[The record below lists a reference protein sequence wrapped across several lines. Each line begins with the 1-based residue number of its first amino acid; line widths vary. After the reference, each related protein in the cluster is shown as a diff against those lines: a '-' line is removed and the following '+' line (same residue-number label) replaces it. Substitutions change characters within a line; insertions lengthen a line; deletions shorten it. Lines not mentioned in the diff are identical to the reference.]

1 MQNVSSP
8 ASQGLKDDD
17 DDDGEGE
24 DAEGEGEKVDPLNV
38 NSERLKAFNVSNGF
52 FLLHLGSIT
61 SVFFKFLSRQ
71 SFVKSRRLWVH
82 LLNVII
88 LTREA
93 MKVAG
98 KIWQRTQGSS
108 PAAGSYVQPWKYR
121 YGTRIN

>member
-1 MQNVSSP
+1 MRFICLFPKLREKSLIALWLLFLLLQEPPNLNEMMKPMQNVSSP

-71 SFVKSRRLWVH
+71 SLVKSRQL
-82 LLNVII
+82 
-88 LTREA
+88 
-93 MKVAG
+93 
-98 KIWQRTQGSS
+98 
-108 PAAGSYVQPWKYR
+108 
-121 YGTRIN
+121 